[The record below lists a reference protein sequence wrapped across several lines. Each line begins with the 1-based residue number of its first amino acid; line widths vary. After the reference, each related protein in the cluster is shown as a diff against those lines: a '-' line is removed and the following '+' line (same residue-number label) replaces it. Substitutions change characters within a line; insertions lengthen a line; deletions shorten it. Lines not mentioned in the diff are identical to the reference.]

1 MERIAKLKKES
12 DQDYE
17 LFLLYLDSDNKN
29 IGDIYIEWCQR
40 ENEFYDEEV
49 LQEWYQIAQKN
60 QWENRLFEHRIR
72 QQEIGE
78 LELLE
83 KFKNDMLLITFQARQ
98 QSMENL
104 NQNKELLNKFYETT
118 QNKSIEDI
126 DSQQLKNLSSVY
138 ANSVKEIKDNLE
150 LSSDVLGL
158 KTVIE
163 QFMNNQQ
170 LTDVGDN
177 GILEGSVQN
186 AEILEENE

>member
-17 LFLLYLDSDNKN
+17 LFLLYLNSDNKN

-49 LQEWYQIAQKN
+49 LQEWYLIAQKN

-72 QQEIGE
+72 QEEIGE

-98 QSMENL
+98 QSIENL
-104 NQNKELLNKFYETT
+104 NQNKELLNKFYEST
-118 QNKSIEDI
+118 QNTPIGDV

-138 ANSVKEIKDNLE
+138 ANSVKDIKDNFE

-170 LTDVGDN
+170 LTDVSDN

-186 AEILEENE
+186 VELLEENE

>member
-1 MERIAKLKKES
+1 MERIAKLNKES

-49 LQEWYQIAQKN
+49 LQEWYLIAQKN

-83 KFKNDMLLITFQARQ
+83 KFKNDLLLMTFQARQ
-98 QSMENL
+98 QSIENL
-104 NQNKELLNKFYETT
+104 NKNNELLNKFYGSTK
-118 QNKSIEDI
+118 NKPIEDI
-126 DSQQLKNLSSVY
+126 DTQQLKNLSSVY
-138 ANSVKEIKDNLE
+138 ANSVKDIESHLALGSE
-150 LSSDVLGL
+150 VLGL
-158 KTVIE
+158 KKVIE

-170 LTDVGDN
+170 LTDVSDN
-177 GILEGSVQN
+177 DILEGSVQN

>member
-12 DQDYE
+12 DRDYE

-49 LQEWYQIAQKN
+49 LQEWYHIAQKN

-98 QSMENL
+98 QSIANL
-104 NQNKELLNKFYETT
+104 NQNKELLNKFYESTAH
-118 QNKSIEDI
+118 KPIEDI
-126 DSQQLKNLSSVY
+126 DTQQLKNLSSIY
-138 ANSVKEIKDNLE
+138 ANSIKEIKDNFE

-170 LTDVGDN
+170 LTDISDN
-177 GILEGSVQN
+177 GILEGSVQSV
-186 AEILEENE
+186 ELLEENE